1 MTARRGGP
9 RNAFRDRFLFALRFT
24 FQDALALLESGAVD
38 VKPLLSERLPID
50 RFAEALGLAGSG
62 EALKVQIQPR

>member
-1 MTARRGGP
+1 M
-9 RNAFRDRFLFALRFT
+9 
-24 FQDALALLESGAVD
+24 
-38 VKPLLSERLPID
+38 KPLLSERLPID